1 MLCRLIYVSAG
12 SELLRLLQLRT
23 WYTVVRLN
31 LCFGGWCLAVFGVL
45 VEVGGGW
52 RLVIVLGCGCSWWV

>member
-1 MLCRLIYVSAG
+1 VLCRLIYVSAG

-31 LCFGGWCLAVFGVL
+31 LCFGVGVL
-45 VEVGGGW
+45 VEAGDG
-52 RLVIVLGCGCSWWV
+52 

>member
-1 MLCRLIYVSAG
+1 VLCRLICVSAG
-12 SELLRLLQLRT
+12 SELLRLPQLRT

-45 VEVGGGW
+45 VEVGGCAW
-52 RLVIVLGCGCSWWV
+52 LWLLLVMLLAW